1 MQKRVLLVAAL
12 AAMLVLS
19 SGAAFA
25 ADGDGGS
32 GTVSA
37 AVGVSSG
44 VFGTR
49 SVATVTPSIPLAL
62 IPGSAQMNGNVAIVI
77 AENARTGTASWS
89 VTGVLAANLS
99 DGGTPA
105 ETIAR
110 DRLAMATTANPII
123 VSGGGEGAF
132 GAGGTLEEA
141 RTVFSVSGQD
151 PELNY
156 TGTYSSS
163 SSLTLT
169 IPNAQKTGIYT
180 GTLMVSLVQ

>member
-25 ADGDGGS
+25 ADGDGGQ
-32 GTVSA
+32 GTITA
-37 AVGVSSG
+37 PVGVTSG

-49 SVATVTPSIPLAL
+49 SVTLVTPSIPLAL
-62 IPGSAQMNGNVAIVI
+62 NPGSSQMNGTVAVTVS
-77 AENARTGTASWS
+77 EFARTGTASWS
-89 VTGVLAANLS
+89 VTGVLSADLS
-99 DGGTPA
+99 DGGSPA
-105 ETIAR
+105 ATIAR
-110 DRLAMATTANPII
+110 DRLALATSANPTILN
-123 VSGGGEGAF
+123 GGGSGAF
-132 GAGGTLEEA
+132 GAGGSLEAA
-141 RTVFSVSGQD
+141 RSIFSVSGQA
-151 PELNY
+151 PTLNY